1 MDKNL
6 YKLSKES
13 GSNSEIIK
21 KKNEKNFKKALN
33 SDSAKSG
40 IKK

>member
-6 YKLSKES
+6 YKLSREGK
-13 GSNSEIIK
+13 SNSESIK
-21 KKNEKNFKKALN
+21 KKNEKNFKKVLN